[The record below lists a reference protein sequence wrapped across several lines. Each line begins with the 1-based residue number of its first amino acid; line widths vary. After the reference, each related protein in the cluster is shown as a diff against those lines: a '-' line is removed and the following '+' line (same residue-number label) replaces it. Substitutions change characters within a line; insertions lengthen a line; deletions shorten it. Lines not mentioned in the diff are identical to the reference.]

1 MVRRDVAAQ
10 GPDDPTATESQP
22 KDHGHRMKT
31 YAALSP
37 WREAA
42 PLLAILADEQPDL
55 LALVMREP
63 RRAFHIRAWWLQAR
77 ALDLIGKIG
86 ASATA
91 SHFQDRSPRELLS
104 ELHSSPHQKI
114 LWRTLKRAHPFR
126 ALSLDQYEAGSR
138 WCLDPSMHP
147 LIDSIPHV
155 MDPWIAVIRQLEVLP
170 LAAFAYRSVLNNR
183 ADDFLTI
190 LSFLMHAGIV
200 QDTLE
205 TRANLL
211 AMRNAESLGGWVQRQ
226 MDDLRAPEL
235 LRIPNGLPL
244 TQLASVRDLR
254 LIAIRFHNCIAR
266 NAVVTP
272 NYLQAFIDGDLF
284 LVWTGTDTPVLIHLD
299 RFGKD
304 YFSLSGA
311 FHPDNQPCSA
321 PEAEQI
327 VEALRLCGIDL
338 VAGDPSASLSAFL

>member
-1 MVRRDVAAQ
+1 
-10 GPDDPTATESQP
+10 
-22 KDHGHRMKT
+22 MKT

-42 PLLAILADEQPDL
+42 PLLAVLADEQPDL
-55 LALVMREP
+55 LPLVMREP

-104 ELHSSPHQKI
+104 ELNSSPHQKI

-126 ALSLDQYEAGSR
+126 PLSLDQYEAVSR
-138 WCLDPSMHP
+138 WCLDRSMHP

-155 MDPWIAVIRQLEVLP
+155 MDPWIAVVRQLEVLP
-170 LAAFAYRSVLNNR
+170 LAAFAYPSVLNNK

-190 LSFLMHAGIV
+190 LSFLMRAGIV
-200 QDTLE
+200 EDTPE

-211 AMRNAESLGGWVQRQ
+211 AMKSAESLGGWVQRQ

-235 LRIPNGLPL
+235 LRIPNALPL

-254 LIAIRFHNCIAR
+254 LIAIRFQNCIAR

-272 NYLQAFIDGDLF
+272 NYLQAFVDGDLF
-284 LVWTGTDTPVLIHLD
+284 LVWTGADTPLLIHLS

-304 YFSLSGA
+304 CFSLA
-311 FHPDNQPCSA
+311 AALHPDNEPCSDSVTK
-321 PEAEQI
+321 EI
-327 VEALRLCGIDL
+327 VKALSSCGIEL
-338 VAGDPSASLSAFL
+338 IPGLLGPAFAALQQTD